1 MSTKMLELTIS
12 KVSTLLQRGF
22 GEKGAQIV
30 SRALTYDERFV
41 EWLIPGRKVN
51 MIFSFCQIK
60 QFSDITD
67 CLHDEI
73 IVFVNK
79 IVQIIHECAKKWDGY
94 PTKNQGD
101 KYLLTWRIPTIEDVK
116 KIQQH
121 DSARSGNANPE
132 DQPVLSTV
140 NDIRTPR
147 QYAPWMKEEQDDFDD
162 LKEGDVARLRTEI
175 ADKALISAVKTVAE
189 LGRAV
194 DLQAYSRHP
203 KIAPKFLP

>member
-1 MSTKMLELTIS
+1 MLELTIS

-60 QFSDITD
+60 QFSEITD

-79 IVQIIHECAKKWDGY
+79 IVQIIHECARKWDGY

-101 KYLLTWRIPTIEDVK
+101 KYLLTWKIPTIEDVK
-116 KIQQH
+116 K
-121 DSARSGNANPE
+121 
-132 DQPVLSTV
+132 V
-140 NDIRTPR
+140 
-147 QYAPWMKEEQDDFDD
+147 
-162 LKEGDVARLRTEI
+162 
-175 ADKALISAVKTVAE
+175 
-189 LGRAV
+189 
-194 DLQAYSRHP
+194 
-203 KIAPKFLP
+203 